1 MILYCKFFFILITRY
16 QIILQN
22 LIAMKV
28 KPYLLAALLAL
39 TSFLNC
45 SDDNDNQPAC
55 DGDCIIMSVNGE
67 TWESTQA
74 TIIKT
79 DLGLPALLYYS
90 IDGVRITPRIE
101 SISITIDDDLFVEGE
116 HPIDFINGLTVA
128 QFTSLLG
135 VDAENW
141 AALSG
146 SISIDEKDE
155 TNLRVK
161 GTFAFELED
170 ADENTLSITDGY
182 FNISYPE

>member
-1 MILYCKFFFILITRY
+1 M
-16 QIILQN
+16 
-22 LIAMKV
+22 
-28 KPYLLAALLAL
+28 
-39 TSFLNC
+39 
-45 SDDNDNQPAC
+45 
-55 DGDCIIMSVNGE
+55 
-67 TWESTQA
+67 
-74 TIIKT
+74 
-79 DLGLPALLYYS
+79 
-90 IDGVRITPRIE
+90 
-101 SISITIDDDLFVEGE
+101 EGE

-155 TNLRVK
+155 TYLRVK

>member
-1 MILYCKFFFILITRY
+1 M
-16 QIILQN
+16 
-22 LIAMKV
+22 
-28 KPYLLAALLAL
+28 
-39 TSFLNC
+39 
-45 SDDNDNQPAC
+45 
-55 DGDCIIMSVNGE
+55 
-67 TWESTQA
+67 
-74 TIIKT
+74 
-79 DLGLPALLYYS
+79 
-90 IDGVRITPRIE
+90 RITPRIE

-135 VDAENW
+135 FDAENW

-161 GTFAFELED
+161 GTFDFELKDAED
-170 ADENTLSITDGY
+170 NSLSITEGY